1 MFFLRCLRNLKK
13 WSEGAKMRKNGEKMG
28 KNGCPKVRIYT
39 LLILFWT
46 GYHRYMWCPKHET
59 KIMTNP

>member
-39 LLILFWT
+39 LLICDFVDI
-46 GYHRYMWCPKHET
+46 R
-59 KIMTNP
+59 